1 MLPTDET
8 AKPGAPG
15 ASGPGRPGRTEP
27 PGQQGGSGQPGRPN
41 GALHA
46 ALRDGP
52 FESALDTAIRASG
65 LSMER
70 IQRRLADRGVEVSIT
85 ALSYWRRGRS
95 RPERPQSRRAVR
107 LLEELLALPTDSL
120 VALLG
125 PQRPRG
131 RWTGRADTSL
141 APTRLWQGYQSLSG
155 LLHDVG
161 NTDDGLSR
169 VAVHERFE
177 IDAQGAESRWTAC
190 LVLRAERDDVD
201 RCVVISRGDEPG
213 RPLPDL
219 VDVRNARPG
228 RVRSDPDVPI
238 TVTELLL
245 DRVLS
250 KGETAVVEYTTAYPT
265 SGRATDECGRG
276 FRTPAALYTL
286 EVTFHPDRVPVRC
299 YRCAG
304 TAATGSL
311 PVVGPVWISPR
322 GRAHMVV
329 QDAAPGFHSLRWEW
343 D

>member
-8 AKPGAPG
+8 A
-15 ASGPGRPGRTEP
+15 
-27 PGQQGGSGQPGRPN
+27 GSGEPGPRLAAGPAGRRDRPHTD
-41 GALHA
+41 LHL

-52 FESALDTAIRASG
+52 FATALDAAIRASG

-70 IQRRLADRGVEVSIT
+70 IQRRLADRGVAVSIT

-107 LLEELLALPTDSL
+107 LLEELFGLAPDSL
-120 VALLG
+120 VSLLG

-131 RWTGRADTSL
+131 RWVARGDTSL
-141 APTRLWQGYQSLSG
+141 APTRLWQDYQSLSG
-155 LLHDVG
+155 LLDDMG
-161 NTDDGLSR
+161 NTDDGLAR

-177 IDAQGAESRWTAC
+177 IDAAGAEARWTAC
-190 LVLRAERDDVD
+190 LVLRAERENVD
-201 RCVVISRGDEPG
+201 RCMVITRGDEPE
-213 RPLPDL
+213 RPLPEL
-219 VDVRNARPG
+219 TDVRNARVG
-228 RVRSDPDVPI
+228 RVRTDPSVPI

-250 KGETAVVEYTTAYPT
+250 TGETAVVEYTGVYGA

-276 FRTPAALYTL
+276 FRTAPSLYTL
-286 EVTFHPDRVPVRC
+286 EVSFHPSRVPVRC

-311 PVVGPVWISPR
+311 PVLGPVWISPA

>member
-8 AKPGAPG
+8 ASAGADHDHQRRPAAAR
-15 ASGPGRPGRTEP
+15 ASRL
-27 PGQQGGSGQPGRPN
+27 QGE
-41 GALHA
+41 LHT
-46 ALRDGP
+46 ALRNGP
-52 FESALDTAIRASG
+52 FETALDTAIRASG

-70 IQRRLADRGVEVSIT
+70 ITSRLADRGVRVSIT

-107 LLEELLALPTDSL
+107 LLEELLALPADSL
-120 VALLG
+120 VSLLG

-131 RWTGRADTSL
+131 RWAGRSEVSL
-141 APTRLWQGYQSLSG
+141 APTRLWQGYRSLSG
-155 LLHDVG
+155 LLDDMG

-177 IDAQGAESRWTAC
+177 IDAAGAESSWTAC
-190 LVLRAERDDVD
+190 LVLRAERENVD
-201 RCVVISRGDEPG
+201 RCLVITRGDEPG
-213 RPLPDL
+213 RPLPAL
-219 VDVRNARPG
+219 TDVRNARPG
-228 RVRSDPDVPI
+228 RVRTDPDVPMS
-238 TVTELLL
+238 VTELLL

-250 KGETAVVEYTTAYPT
+250 KGETAVVEYSGVYPT

-276 FRTPAALYTL
+276 FRTAAALYTL
-286 EVTFHPDRVPVRC
+286 EVSFDPARVPVRC

-304 TAATGSL
+304 TAATGSN
-311 PVVGPVWISPR
+311 PVVAPVWISPS

>member
-1 MLPTDET
+1 MLPTDDET
-8 AKPGAPG
+8 ENAEAPG
-15 ASGPGRPGRTEP
+15 LPADRAASGRQGRPGR
-27 PGQQGGSGQPGRPN
+27 RN

-52 FESALDTAIRASG
+52 FETALDTAIRASG

-70 IQRRLADRGVEVSIT
+70 IQRRLADRGVAVSIT

-107 LLEELLALPTDSL
+107 LLEELLQLPADSL
-120 VALLG
+120 VSLLG

-131 RWTGRADTSL
+131 RWAGRTDTSL

-155 LLHDVG
+155 LLDDMG

-177 IDAQGAESRWTAC
+177 IDAQGAESRWTAS
-190 LVLRAERDDVD
+190 LVLRAERENVD
-201 RCVVISRGDEPG
+201 RCVVITRGDEPE
-213 RPLPDL
+213 RPLPRL
-219 VDVRNARPG
+219 TDVRNARLG
-228 RVRSDPDVPI
+228 RVRTDPQVPI

-250 KGETAVVEYTTAYPT
+250 TGETAVVEYTGAYPT
-265 SGRATDECGRG
+265 TGRATDECGRG
-276 FRTPAALYTL
+276 FRTAASLYTL
-286 EVTFHPDRVPVRC
+286 EVSFDPSRVPVRC

-304 TAATGSL
+304 TTATGSL
-311 PVVGPVWISPR
+311 PVLGPVWISPA

>member
-8 AKPGAPG
+8 ARTEAPDPP
-15 ASGPGRPGRTEP
+15 AVRNALAGPGR
-27 PGQQGGSGQPGRPN
+27 SN
-41 GALHA
+41 SALHT

-52 FESALDTAIRASG
+52 FETALDAAIRASG

-70 IQRRLADRGVEVSIT
+70 IQRRLADRGVAVSIT

-107 LLEELLALPTDSL
+107 LLEELLGLPSDSL
-120 VALLG
+120 VSLLG

-131 RWTGRADTSL
+131 RWLGRGDTSL

-155 LLHDVG
+155 LLDDMG
-161 NTDDGLSR
+161 NTDDGLAR

-177 IDAQGAESRWTAC
+177 IDAAGAESRWTAS
-190 LVLRAERDDVD
+190 LVLRAERENVD
-201 RCVVISRGDEPG
+201 RCVVITRGDEPE
-213 RPLPDL
+213 RPLAQL
-219 VDVRNARPG
+219 TDVRNARIG
-228 RVRSDPDVPI
+228 RVRTDPAVPI

-250 KGETAVVEYTTAYPT
+250 TGETAVVEYTGAYPT
-265 SGRATDECGRG
+265 SGRATEECGRG
-276 FRTPAALYTL
+276 FRTAASLYTL
-286 EVTFHPDRVPVRC
+286 EVSFHPSRVPVRC

-304 TAATGSL
+304 TTATGSL
-311 PVVGPVWISPR
+311 PVLGPVWISPA

>member
-8 AKPGAPG
+8 PSPSPG
-15 ASGPGRPGRTEP
+15 ASGTPAA
-27 PGQQGGSGQPGRPN
+27 GQPGRPH
-41 GALHA
+41 GALHT

-52 FESALDTAIRASG
+52 FEAALDTAIRASG

-70 IQRRLADRGVEVSIT
+70 IQRRLADRGVEVSVT

-107 LLEELLALPTDSL
+107 LLEELLRLPADSL

-131 RWTGRADTSL
+131 RWAGRSTDTSL

-155 LLHDVG
+155 LLDDVG

-177 IDAQGAESRWTAC
+177 IDAWGAESRWTAC
-190 LVLRAERDDVD
+190 LVLRAERDEVD
-201 RCVVISRGDEPG
+201 RCVVISRGDEPA
-213 RPLPDL
+213 RALPDL

-250 KGETAVVEYTTAYPT
+250 RGETAVVEYTTQYPT

-286 EVTFHPDRVPVRC
+286 EVSFHPDRVPVRC

-311 PVVGPVWISPR
+311 PVLGPVWISPA